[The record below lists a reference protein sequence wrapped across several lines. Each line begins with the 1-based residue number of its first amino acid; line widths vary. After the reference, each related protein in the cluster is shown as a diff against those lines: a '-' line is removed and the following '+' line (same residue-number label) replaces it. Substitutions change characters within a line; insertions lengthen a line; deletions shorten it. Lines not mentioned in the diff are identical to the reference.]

1 MRPAGKRGRS
11 GQAGKQA
18 GVRDQG
24 SALDGDVCAGS
35 AVCEF
40 STCQD
45 AFSKACL
52 ASVVGQGRW

>member
-1 MRPAGKRGRS
+1 MRPAGKRGKS
-11 GQAGKQA
+11 DQAGKQA
-18 GVRDQG
+18 GVQDQG
-24 SALDGDVCAGS
+24 RALDGDVGARS

-52 ASVVGQGRW
+52 ASVVEQGCW